1 MKKEKLEEFFN
12 NINNAEDL
20 IMYHLFKRG
29 WKFVNVFKSGIMT
42 KGNVFFVIKK
52 YANTNTY
59 DNFMFTEN
67 DLDITQINSIQDLKN
82 TDIPLRKNFSPVNTD
97 KCSWYVSYKDKIVEK
112 GLSIDLRF
120 QYLNISAQQISYNL
134 INLTKH
140 TINRHLKTQ

>member
-1 MKKEKLEEFFN
+1 
-12 NINNAEDL
+12 
-20 IMYHLFKRG
+20 
-29 WKFVNVFKSGIMT
+29 MT

-82 TDIPLRKNFSPVNTD
+82 TDIPLRKSFSPVNTD

-112 GLSIDLRF
+112 VVSHNRTF
-120 QYLNISAQQISYNL
+120 SYVARWKVKN
-134 INLTKH
+134 
-140 TINRHLKTQ
+140 Q